1 MGYKKEIYK
10 GAKKAL
16 KKAKK
21 RWGKKPKVIKGGKNV
36 KSVKKKP
43 IDKDQ
48 QAMEHRL
55 AREYQKMMTKKEAKE
70 KALREASER
79 WGKTPRVIKGGKNGK
94 KK

>member
-1 MGYKKEIYK
+1 MIVKTLL
-10 GAKKAL
+10 KKAI

-21 RWGKKPKVIKGGKNV
+21 RWGKKPKVIKGGKNG

-48 QAMEHRL
+48 QAMERRL
-55 AREYQKMMTKKEAKE
+55 ASEYQKMMTKKEARE

>member
-1 MGYKKEIYK
+1 MVIKKIIKETVK
-10 GAKKAL
+10 GAVKEAT
-16 KKAKK
+16 K
-21 RWGKKPKVIKGGKNV
+21 RWGKKPKVIKGGKNR
-36 KSVKKKP
+36 KPVKKKP

-48 QAMEHRL
+48 QAMERRL
-55 AREYQKMMTKKEAKE
+55 ASEYQKMMTKKEAKE